1 MVPAKTDLPILA
13 FATAAKFE
21 EWLAFQPAESLGL
34 WLKFAKK
41 GCKAT
46 TVSKPDAI
54 DIALCHGW
62 IDGQLE
68 SFDEEY
74 FLTRFTPRKPA
85 SIWSENN
92 RKRALVLV
100 EEGRM
105 RPAGLAQIDKAKADG
120 RWEKAYAPQSKA
132 EIPEDLAA
140 ALADN
145 TDAARFFETLSSVNR
160 YAILHRL
167 HNAKKPE
174 TRARKLA
181 EFIAML
187 ERKETIHPQKKG

>member
-21 EWLAFQPAESLGL
+21 EWLAFQSAQSPGL
-34 WLKFAKK
+34 WVKFAKK
-41 GCKAT
+41 GCKT
-46 TVSKPDAI
+46 PTVSKPDAI
-54 DIALCHGW
+54 DVALCHGW
-62 IDGQLE
+62 IDGQIE
-68 SFDEEY
+68 SFDEDH
-74 FLTRFTPRKPA
+74 FLTRFTPRKSA

-105 RPAGLAQIDKAKADG
+105 RAAGLAQIEQAKADG

-132 EIPEDLAA
+132 EIPEDLAV
-140 ALADN
+140 ALAGN
-145 TDAARFFETLSSVNR
+145 ASAARFFQTLSGANR

-174 TRARKLA
+174 TRERKLA
-181 EFIAML
+181 QFIVML
-187 ERKETIHPQKKG
+187 EREETIHPQKKG

>member
-1 MVPAKTDLPILA
+1 MARPKTDLPILA
-13 FATAAKFE
+13 FASGA
-21 EWLAFQPAESLGL
+21 EWETWLTVQPAQSPGL
-34 WLKFAKK
+34 WMKFAKK
-41 GCKAT
+41 GCKT
-46 TVSKPDAI
+46 PTVSKPDAI

-68 SFDEEY
+68 SFDEDY

-92 RKRALVLV
+92 RKRALVLI

-105 RPAGLAQIDKAKADG
+105 RPPGLAQIERAKAEG
-120 RWEKAYAPQSKA
+120 RWENAYASQSKA

-145 TDAARFFETLSSVNR
+145 ASAARFFETLSRANR

>member
-1 MVPAKTDLPILA
+1 MALPDDDLPILA
-13 FATAAKFE
+13 FVSGAEWEAWLTA
-21 EWLAFQPAESLGL
+21 QPAQSPGL

-41 GCKAT
+41 GLGAPPL
-46 TVSKPDAI
+46 SKPDAI

-62 IDGQLE
+62 IDGQLQP
-68 SFDEEY
+68 FDEHH

-85 SIWSENN
+85 SVWSLNN
-92 RKRALVLV
+92 RERALALI

-105 RPAGLAQIDKAKADG
+105 RPAGLAQIERAKADG
-120 RWEKAYAPQSKA
+120 RWERAYASPSRA
-132 EIPEDLAA
+132 EIPEDLAD
-140 ALADN
+140 ALAAHV
-145 TDAARFFETLSSVNR
+145 TAARFFDTLNGANR
-160 YAILHRL
+160 FAILYRL

-187 ERKETIHPQKKG
+187 EREETTHPNKKG